1 MVIQSFFIGWLIE
14 REGNKLFFS
23 LKDGE
28 GIITRDENLLR
39 HATQYYKE
47 LFGSGNGNAFNL
59 DSGLWPQ
66 EDSVIEEENLHL
78 TKPFEEN
85 EIEKALFLME
95 KNKASG
101 KMGTL

>member
-1 MVIQSFFIGWLIE
+1 ME

-59 DSGLWPQ
+59 DSGLWHQ
-66 EDSVIEEENLHL
+66 
-78 TKPFEEN
+78 
-85 EIEKALFLME
+85 
-95 KNKASG
+95 
-101 KMGTL
+101 